1 MLGFLP
7 GFSYLGGLDER
18 IHTPRLADR
27 EIPILVEAGDYIRF
41 VPVSEEEYLKIK
53 EQVENGT
60 YECIIHT
67 KEV

>member
-1 MLGFLP
+1 MIVDLHTHYVRYPDDFTEP
-7 GFSYLGGLDER
+7 FFSDLDR
-18 IHTPRLADR
+18 CSIPR
-27 EIPILVEAGDYIRF
+27 ESWNY
-41 VPVSEEEYLKIK
+41 SEEEYLKIK